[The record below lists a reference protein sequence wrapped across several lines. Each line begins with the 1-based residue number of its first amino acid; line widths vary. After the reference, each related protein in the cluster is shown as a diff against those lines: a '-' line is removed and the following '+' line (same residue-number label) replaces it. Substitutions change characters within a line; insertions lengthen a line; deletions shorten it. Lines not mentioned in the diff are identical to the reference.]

1 MPDEAPVAVVPV
13 LAHVGA
19 EQRRHPS
26 VGVAELELLHGGEQW
41 YTGAAAQRV
50 GQPGA
55 QPA

>member
-1 MPDEAPVAVVPV
+1 M